1 MPRDFENYSIAYA
14 LWNIGDYFW
23 RLYREDL
30 RFFAE
35 NRNRTDITDRIH
47 AEWDSP
53 PDRTASGTDIRIR
66 WALEIYNH
74 GDWEES
80 LRIPVPSYKKTDNS
94 IVTVDTRCKYPAEY
108 RCDSGIYVRS
118 LSELCIA
125 NWLYANRIPFEYE
138 RKVYF
143 PKSGKSAHCDFYLPD
158 YDVYIEFWGISND
171 KNYEH
176 YKRWKE
182 NNYTENIVPLISL
195 YPSDL
200 KNLRDRLTVKL
211 ADFCK
216 DKSIRS

>member
-1 MPRDFENYSIAYA
+1 MPRDFENYSISYA
-14 LWNIGDYFW
+14 LENIGDYFW

-30 RFFAE
+30 KFFAE
-35 NRNRTDITDRIH
+35 NRNRTDIVERIH
-47 AEWDSP
+47 AEWNAAAKCKP
-53 PDRTASGTDIRIR
+53 NGTNIRIE
-66 WALEIYNH
+66 WALAIYDH

-80 LRIPVPSYKKTDNS
+80 LRIPVPPYKRSSNS
-94 IVTVDTRCKYPAEY
+94 MVAVDARRKHPAEY
-108 RCDSGIYVRS
+108 RYDSGVYVRS

-143 PKSGKSAHCDFYLPD
+143 PISRESAHCDFFLPD
-158 YDVYIEFWGISND
+158 HGVYIEFWGLSCD

-182 NNYTENIVPLISL
+182 NNYTSNAIPLISL

-200 KNLRDRLTVKL
+200 RSLRDRLTEKL
-211 ADFCK
+211 ACFRN
-216 DKSIRS
+216 DKE

>member
-1 MPRDFENYSIAYA
+1 MPRDFENYSISYA

-23 RLYREDL
+23 RLYCEDL
-30 RFFAE
+30 KFFAE
-35 NRNRTDITDRIH
+35 NRDRRDIVERIH
-47 AEWDSP
+47 AEWNSAAKCKP
-53 PDRTASGTDIRIR
+53 SGTDIRIE
-66 WALEIYNH
+66 WALAIYDH

-80 LRIPVPSYKKTDNS
+80 LRIPVPPYKRSSNS
-94 IVTVDTRCKYPAEY
+94 MVAVDARRKHPAEY
-108 RCDSGIYVRS
+108 RCDSGVYVRS

-143 PKSGKSAHCDFYLPD
+143 PISRESAHCDFYLPD
-158 YDVYIEFWGISND
+158 HGVYIEFWGLSGD

-182 NNYTENIVPLISL
+182 NNYTSNAIPLISL

-200 KNLRDRLTVKL
+200 KSLRDRLTEKL
-211 ADFCK
+211 ACFRN
-216 DKSIRS
+216 DKE